1 MPGTTRGASTE
12 SASRLTSVS
21 AVVSIL
27 LSLVAIIVCGSAGAL
42 AAFALVDAIALTG
55 AVSALVAVATG
66 VVVSTL
72 LWVIGFAALRS
83 IGWLK

>member
-1 MPGTTRGASTE
+1 MSP
-12 SASRLTSVS
+12 
-21 AVVSIL
+21 VVSVL
-27 LSLVAIIVCGSAGAL
+27 LSLVAIVVCGGAGAL
-42 AAFALVDAIALTG
+42 AAFALVDAIDLTG

-72 LWVIGFAALRS
+72 LWVIGIVALRS

>member
-1 MPGTTRGASTE
+1 
-12 SASRLTSVS
+12 
-21 AVVSIL
+21 
-27 LSLVAIIVCGSAGAL
+27 VCGGAGAL

-55 AVSALVAVATG
+55 PLSALVAVAAG

-72 LWVIGFAALRS
+72 LWVIGIAALRS